1 MKRILII
8 AISILAGTA
17 VMLGA
22 VAVLLFAAIQ
32 IDTIQ
37 TMALRVGARIAT
49 LLLGMTLLV
58 AATYFSTHLVVRLF
72 RHDEPPP
79 ESSN

>member
-1 MKRILII
+1 MKHYFFL

-22 VAVLLFAAIQ
+22 VAVLLFAALYIEGIQ
-32 IDTIQ
+32 MTV
-37 TMALRVGARIAT
+37 LRVGARIIT
-49 LLLGMTLLV
+49 LLLGMMLMV

-72 RHDEPPP
+72 RHDAPPP
-79 ESSN
+79 ETSN

>member
-8 AISILAGTA
+8 AISILAGAA

-32 IDTIQ
+32 VDAIQ
-37 TMALRVGARIAT
+37 MTALRVGARIAT
-49 LLLGMTLLV
+49 LLLGMAV
-58 AATYFSTHLVVRLF
+58 MVGATFVSTHLVVRLF
-72 RHDEPPP
+72 RHDARSE
-79 ESSN
+79 